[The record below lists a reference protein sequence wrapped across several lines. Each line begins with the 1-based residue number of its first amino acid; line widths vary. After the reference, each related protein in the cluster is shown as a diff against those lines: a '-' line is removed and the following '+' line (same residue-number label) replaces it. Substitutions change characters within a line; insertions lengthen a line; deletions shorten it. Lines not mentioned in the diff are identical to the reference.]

1 MLRAL
6 LLRVKLLPRCRSLS
20 PSCPAKLLLGNLVQE
35 SDQARFLFVRKYTL
49 VRPPADPQTLVG
61 YMACFPSLLLEGLKL
76 SLEQWSDGSALRH
89 MTEEYHL
96 RLSGFIA
103 LAAVC
108 LGKNDV
114 LLPSASG

>member
-1 MLRAL
+1 MQ
-6 LLRVKLLPRCRSLS
+6 SS
-20 PSCPAKLLLGNLVQE
+20 N
-35 SDQARFLFVRKYTL
+35 QARFLFTRKYTL
-49 VRPPADPQTLVG
+49 IRPPANPQTLVG
-61 YMACFPSLLLEGLKL
+61 YMACFPLLLLEALKL
-76 SLEQWSDGSALRH
+76 SLEQWSDGSVLRH

-108 LGKNDV
+108 LGQNDV

>member
-1 MLRAL
+1 MQD
-6 LLRVKLLPRCRSLS
+6 
-20 PSCPAKLLLGNLVQE
+20 N
-35 SDQARFLFVRKYTL
+35 DQARFLFVRKYTL
-49 VRPPADPQTLVG
+49 VHPPADPRTLVG
-61 YMACFPSLLLEGLKL
+61 YMACFPRLLLEGLKL
-76 SLEQWSDGSALRH
+76 SLEQWSDGSVLRH

-114 LLPSASG
+114 LLPSASGWGKLKPKVLLVLVILAYCSFRLFSP